1 MSNFDIIIK
10 NGTIYDGSGNDS
22 FVSDVFIKDGKIIKI
37 GKCSNNDTAKDII
50 DAENKI
56 VTPGFV
62 DIHTHYDGQAT
73 WDNYISPSSWYGVT
87 TVIMGNCGVG
97 FAPVRNEDH
106 QKLIN
111 LMEGVE
117 DIPEVVLT
125 EGIEWQWETYN
136 DYMDVLS
143 KRKYD
148 IDIGSQIPHGAL
160 RLYVMGQRGAD
171 REAATDED
179 ILEMSALASDAI
191 KNGAFG
197 FTTSRTINH
206 RTSDGNYVPQL
217 EARENELIG
226 IAKSIGKT
234 NKGVLQV
241 VSDFLGG
248 RDEYLMLEKMV
259 IESKR
264 PLSITVAQTDAASY
278 EWKELLS
285 WIESSGKNGL
295 PIRAQVS
302 GRPIGLV
309 LGLSVTLNP
318 FSGHPSFKEIENL
331 SLNEKI
337 SVMRNNDFK
346 NRIFSEKPNTDDG
359 LMLSIL
365 RNYENIYILDNPP
378 DYEPDIEESLGYQ
391 AKIKGLNVIELLYE
405 TLLQNDGKQLLYY
418 PIGNYMDGSLDAS
431 KRMIESDYSLL
442 ALGDGGAHCSTICDA
457 SFPTHML
464 TFWGRDRKRGPKI
477 ELPWI
482 IKSYTS
488 DNAIAMGLADRGLI
502 KEGMLADINV
512 IDFDNLQL
520 YAPELVNDL
529 PAGGKRLI
537 QNVEGYDATIKS
549 GVITY
554 ENGIA
559 TKKLPGRLIR
569 S

>member
-1 MSNFDIIIK
+1 MSKFDIIIK
-10 NGTIYDGSGNDS
+10 NGTIYDGSGEDS
-22 FVSDVFIKDGKIIKI
+22 FTSDISIKDGKIIKI

-50 DAENKI
+50 NAENKI

-87 TVIMGNCGVG
+87 TAIMGNCGVG
-97 FAPVRNEDH
+97 FAPVRKEDH

-143 KRKYD
+143 NRKFD

-179 ILEMSALASDAI
+179 ILKMSALASDAVE
-191 KNGAFG
+191 NGAFG

-206 RTSDGNYVPQL
+206 RTSEGDYVPQL

-226 IAKSIGKT
+226 IARSIGKT

-248 RDEYLMLEKMV
+248 KDEYLMLEKMV

-285 WIESSGKNGL
+285 WIENSGKNGL

-318 FSGHPSFKEIENL
+318 FSGHPSFKAISNL
-331 SLNEKI
+331 SLNEKLKI
-337 SVMRNNDFK
+337 MKNSDFK
-346 NRIFSEKPNTDDG
+346 NRIFNEKPNTDDG

-391 AKIKGLNVIELLYE
+391 AKLKGLNVIELLYE
-405 TLLQNDGKQLLYY
+405 TLLKNKGEQLLYF

-482 IKSYTS
+482 IKSYTY
-488 DNAIAMGLADRGLI
+488 DNANAMGLTDRGLI
-502 KEGMLADINV
+502 KEGMLADINI

-520 YAPELVNDL
+520 YAPELVSDL

-537 QNVEGYDATIKS
+537 QNVDGYDATIKS

-554 ENGIA
+554 NKGVA

-569 S
+569 N

>member
-1 MSNFDIIIK
+1 
-10 NGTIYDGSGNDS
+10 
-22 FVSDVFIKDGKIIKI
+22 
-37 GKCSNNDTAKDII
+37 
-50 DAENKI
+50 
-56 VTPGFV
+56 
-62 DIHTHYDGQAT
+62 
-73 WDNYISPSSWYGVT
+73 
-87 TVIMGNCGVG
+87 MGNCGVG
-97 FAPVRNEDH
+97 FAPVKNEDH
-106 QKLIN
+106 HNLIK

-136 DYMDVLS
+136 DYMDFLG
-143 KRKYD
+143 KRKFD
-148 IDIGSQIPHGAL
+148 IDLGSQIPHGAL

-179 ILEMSALASDAI
+179 ILKMSKLASEAVE
-191 KNGAFG
+191 NGAFG

-206 RTSDGNYVPQL
+206 RTSDGDYVPQL
-217 EARENELIG
+217 EARENELVG

-248 RDEYLMLEKMV
+248 KEEYLMLEKMV

-264 PLSITVAQTDAASY
+264 PLSITVAQTDAAAY
-278 EWKELLS
+278 EWNELLS
-285 WIESSGKNGL
+285 WIENSGKNGL

-331 SLNEKI
+331 SLSEKI
-337 SVMRNNDFK
+337 RIMKNDDFK
-346 NRIFSEKPNTDDG
+346 NRIFSERPNTDDG

-365 RNYENIYILDNPP
+365 RNYDNIYILDNPP
-378 DYEPDIEESLGYQ
+378 NYEPNIEESLGFQ
-391 AKIKGLNVIELLYE
+391 AKKKGLNVVEVLYD
-405 TLLQNDGKQLLYY
+405 TLLKNEGRQLIYY

-464 TFWGRDRKRGPKI
+464 TFWGRDRTRGPKI

-488 DNAIAMGLADRGLI
+488 DNAYAMGLTDRGLI
-502 KEGMLADINV
+502 KEGMLADINI

-537 QNVEGYDATIKS
+537 QNVDGYETTIKS

-554 ENGIA
+554 NQGIA
-559 TKKLPGRLIR
+559 TKNLPGKLLRN
-569 S
+569 